1 MFRTFL
7 FSKFTNSSQLFRT
20 KLVTWNVIVRGIGFI
35 HHIFP
40 STQREGLAFLLVTG
54 VLVLEFS
61 PTDSGP
67 PSMESSHII
76 SSILRMVAGDE
87 AEHYNKE
94 QETQLLLNYE
104 DNYKSYY

>member
-1 MFRTFL
+1 M
-7 FSKFTNSSQLFRT
+7 
-20 KLVTWNVIVRGIGFI
+20 GIGFI

-40 STQREGLAFLLVTG
+40 SAQGEGLAFLLVTG

-61 PTDSGP
+61 PTESGP

-87 AEHYNKE
+87 AEHYNNEKE
-94 QETQLLLNYE
+94 KHSLLNYK
-104 DNYKSYY
+104 DNNAN

>member
-1 MFRTFL
+1 M
-7 FSKFTNSSQLFRT
+7 
-20 KLVTWNVIVRGIGFI
+20 
-35 HHIFP
+35 
-40 STQREGLAFLLVTG
+40 LVTG

-87 AEHYNKE
+87 AEHYDKE

-104 DNYKSYY
+104 DNYNSYY

>member
-1 MFRTFL
+1 MTWDFI
-7 FSKFTNSSQLFRT
+7 
-20 KLVTWNVIVRGIGFI
+20 VTGIGFI

-40 STQREGLAFLLVTG
+40 STQGEGLAFLLVTG

-87 AEHYNKE
+87 AEHYNK
-94 QETQLLLNYE
+94 NKK
-104 DNYKSYY
+104 NRYYLTMGIVTKVIINEIY

>member
-1 MFRTFL
+1 M
-7 FSKFTNSSQLFRT
+7 
-20 KLVTWNVIVRGIGFI
+20 GIGLI

-40 STQREGLAFLLVTG
+40 STQGEGLAFLLVTG

-61 PTDSGP
+61 PTESGP

-87 AEHYNKE
+87 AEHYNKV
-94 QETQLLLNYE
+94 QEKHSLF
-104 DNYKSYY
+104 NYKDNNANYH